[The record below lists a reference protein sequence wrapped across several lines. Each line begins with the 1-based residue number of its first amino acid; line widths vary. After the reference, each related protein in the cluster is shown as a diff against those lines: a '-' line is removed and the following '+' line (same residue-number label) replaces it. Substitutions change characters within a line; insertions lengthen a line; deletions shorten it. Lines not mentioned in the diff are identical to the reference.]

1 MKISDLHQFLLSNDN
16 FILTTHENPDGDGL
30 GSMIALGH
38 YLRSLGKKVRLVAT
52 RIVTGKLR
60 GSTIG
65 IASLTDK
72 QLKTPPKNLA

>member
-38 YLRSLGKKVRLVAT
+38 YLRSLGKK
-52 RIVTGKLR
+52 
-60 GSTIG
+60 S
-65 IASLTDK
+65 
-72 QLKTPPKNLA
+72 